1 MKRKKITALM
11 MAMAVMATTLPVSA
25 FAETTGGRGAT
36 ELTEADLTNN
46 KKEVAIPVTSSVN
59 ASFSVKLP
67 ASIELTKTET
77 GYGYTGTVGV
87 KGTIGAGK
95 AVTVTPKKNGQ
106 ELTSIT
112 MYDVT
117 NRPTEDLPA
126 SSRDESGYD
135 HYSSVSATVTQ
146 DMIGWKKDVLASHAY
161 TTDGYGY
168 DNVDGYKT
176 TPLVLSTSDLKPAKW
191 AGTLNYEIA
200 YGEGTRDF
208 TLLKTTL
215 AKAGI
220 TSTEGDIVIP
230 ESFDDRGITC
240 RITALGAG
248 TSNSVLFENT
258 NITSVIIPSS
268 VTKID
273 GAFENCKSLA
283 SITIPDSVT
292 SIGNTSF
299 RNCTSLSTVTIPANA
314 RCTGGSIFRDCT
326 GLTSVV
332 FEAGSKDV
340 GTEMFSGCTS
350 LTSVTLPSSLTDM
363 SNNVFSGCT
372 SLTEITY
379 TGTQEQWNAI
389 EKSGSTWSWNTGSS
403 ITTVHCSDGDITL

>member
-25 FAETTGGRGAT
+25 FAETTGGGTT
-36 ELTEADLTNN
+36 ELTEADLTDN
-46 KKEVAIPVTSSVN
+46 KKEVAIPVKSSVN

-67 ASIELTKTET
+67 ASIELRKTET

-95 AVTVTPKKNGQ
+95 AVTMTPKKNGQ
-106 ELTSIT
+106 ELTKIT

-146 DMIGWKKDVLASHAY
+146 GMIGWKKDVLANTRAA
-161 TTDGYGY
+161 DGYIY
-168 DNVDGYKT
+168 ADGYLM
-176 TPLVLSTSDLKPAKW
+176 TPLTLSTGDLKPAEW

-200 YGEGTRDF
+200 YGVDTRDF
-208 TLLKTTL
+208 ILEKNRL
-215 AKAGI
+215 AKVGI
-220 TSTEGDIVIP
+220 TSTEGDVVIP

-248 TSNSVLFENT
+248 TFNSALFENT

-299 RNCTSLSTVTIPANA
+299 RNCTSLTTVTIPANA
-314 RCTGGSIFRDCT
+314 CCTGGGIFQSCT

-332 FEAGSKDV
+332 FEAGSKYV
-340 GTEMFSGCTS
+340 GLEMFKGCTS
-350 LTSVTLPSSLTDM
+350 LTSVTLPSSLLSIDPYA
-363 SNNVFSGCT
+363 FKGCT

-379 TGTQEQWNAI
+379 SGTQEQWNAI
-389 EKSGSTWSWNTGSS
+389 TKNKNWNTGSS